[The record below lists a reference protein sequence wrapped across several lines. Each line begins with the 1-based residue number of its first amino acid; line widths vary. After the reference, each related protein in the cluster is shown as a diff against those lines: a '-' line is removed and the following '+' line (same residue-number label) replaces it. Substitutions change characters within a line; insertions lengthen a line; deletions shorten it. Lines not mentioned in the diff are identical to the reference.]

1 MGMTMAEKILSRAA
15 GREARAGDTVV
26 AKVDRLMGHEG
37 FRLAGMV
44 LEEAGIERLWDPSRI
59 VIVLDH
65 AVPAPDEA
73 SAQGHAVIRKQVEK
87 YGIQT
92 FYDTR
97 GGISHQVMCE
107 KGHVAPGEL
116 ILGTDSHSTMYGAL
130 GAAGTGIGFTET
142 AYVCATGTLWFTV
155 PETIELRLLGEL
167 PPGVM
172 SKDLMLHLAGRFTVE
187 GAQYRSVEWT
197 GDGAA
202 GLSVESRMT
211 MANMAVEIGAKFGFF
226 LPDEKTFAYLA
237 EHGLPRG
244 ADSSWEPVWPDP
256 DAAYA
261 SSHEIDLTAIEPQVA
276 LPHSPD
282 NVRPVSAVAGQ
293 RVDQAVLGSCTN
305 ARIEDLRVAAEYLRG
320 KQVARHV
327 RMYVSPASVDVY
339 RQAMREGLLEDFLEA
354 GAVVLNPGCGACF
367 GKHMGLLAAGEV
379 CISSTNRNFQ
389 GRMGSPG
396 ARVFLASPLTVAA
409 SAVAGEIARAEA

>member
-1 MGMTMAEKILSRAA
+1 MGSTMAEKILGRASGGPA
-15 GREARAGDTVV
+15 QAGDTVV
-26 AKVDRLMGHEG
+26 AKVDRVMGHEG

-59 VIVLDH
+59 VIILDH

-73 SAQGHAVIRKQVEK
+73 SAAGHRVIRKQVEK
-87 YGIQT
+87 YGIAT

-142 AYVCATGTLWFTV
+142 AYACATGTLWFTV
-155 PETIELRLLGEL
+155 PETLELRLKGEL
-167 PPGVM
+167 APGVL
-172 SKDLMLHLAGRFTVE
+172 SKDLMLHLAGRFTAE
-187 GAQYRSVEWT
+187 GAAYRAIEWT
-197 GDGAA
+197 GEGATS
-202 GLSVESRMT
+202 LSVESRMT
-211 MANMAVEIGAKFGFF
+211 MANMAVEVGAKFGFF
-226 LPDEKTFAYLA
+226 LPDEKTFAYLE

-244 ADSSWEPVWPDP
+244 TYEPVWPDP
-256 DAAYA
+256 DATYLE
-261 SSHEIDLTAIEPQVA
+261 SHEIDLTTVEPQVA

-293 RVDQAVLGSCTN
+293 RVDQAFLGSCTN
-305 ARIEDLRVAAEYLRG
+305 ARIEDLRIAAAYLRG
-320 KQVARHV
+320 RQVAKHV

-339 RQAMREGLLEDFLEA
+339 RQAMREGLLEDFMEA

-367 GKHMGLLAAGEV
+367 GKHMGILADGEV

-409 SAVAGEIARAEA
+409 SAVAGEIARA

>member
-15 GREARAGDTVV
+15 GCEARAGDTVV
-26 AKVDRLMGHEG
+26 ARVDRVMGHEG

-44 LEEAGIERLWDPSRI
+44 LEEAGIERLWDPERI
-59 VIVLDH
+59 IIILDH

-73 SAQGHAVIRKQVEK
+73 SAQGHAIIRKQVEK
-87 YGIQT
+87 YGIKT

-116 ILGTDSHSTMYGAL
+116 IVGTDSHSTMYGAL

-155 PETIELRLLGEL
+155 PETIEYQLKGTLGL
-167 PPGVM
+167 GVM
-172 SKDLMLHLAGRFTVE
+172 SKDLMLALAGRVSVE
-187 GAQYRSVEWT
+187 GAQYRAVEWT

-202 GLSVESRMT
+202 SLTVESRMT

-226 LPDEKTFAYLA
+226 VADEKTDAYLA
-237 EHGLPRG
+237 EHGLPAG
-244 ADSSWEPVWPDP
+244 SYHAVAPDP

-261 SSHEIDLTAIEPQVA
+261 QRIAIDVAEIEPQVA

-282 NVRPVSAVAGQ
+282 NVRPVSEVAGQ

-305 ARIEDLRVAAEYLRG
+305 ARIEDLRVAAAYLRG
-320 KQVARHV
+320 RQVAKHV
-327 RMYVSPASVDVY
+327 RMYVSPASIDVY

-379 CISSTNRNFQ
+379 CISATNRNFQ
-389 GRMGSPG
+389 GRMGSPE

-409 SAVAGEIARAEA
+409 SAVAGEIARAEV

>member
-1 MGMTMAEKILSRAA
+1 MAAYTLAEKILSRAA
-15 GREARAGDTVV
+15 GAEARAGDTVV
-26 AKVDRLMGHEG
+26 ARVDRLMGHEG
-37 FRLAGMV
+37 FRLAAMV
-44 LEEAGIERLWDPSRI
+44 LEEAGVERVWDPDRI
-59 VIVLDH
+59 VIILDH

-73 SAQGHAVIRKQVEK
+73 SAQSHVTIRRQVEK
-87 YGIQT
+87 YGIPA

-116 ILGTDSHSTMYGAL
+116 IVGTDSHSTMYGAL
-130 GAAGTGIGFTET
+130 GAAGTGIGFTEA

-155 PETIELRLLGEL
+155 PETLRFRLHGEL

-172 SKDLMLHLAGRFTVE
+172 SKDLMLALAGRFTVE
-187 GAQYRSVEWT
+187 GAAYRSIEWC
-197 GDGAA
+197 GPGAES
-202 GLSVESRMT
+202 LSVESRMT
-211 MANMAVEIGAKFGFF
+211 MANMAVEVGAKFGFF
-226 LPDEKTFAYLA
+226 APDEKTYAYLS

-244 ADSSWEPVWPDP
+244 SYAPLRPDSG
-256 DAAYA
+256 AAYLET
-261 SSHEIDLTAIEPQVA
+261 HDVDLAAVEPQVA

-305 ARIEDLRVAAEYLRG
+305 ARIEDLRVAAGYLRG
-320 KQVARHV
+320 RTVARHV
-327 RMYVSPASVDVY
+327 RMYVSPASIDVY
-339 RQAMREGLLEDFLEA
+339 RQAMREGLLEVFLDA

-389 GRMGSPG
+389 GRMGS
-396 ARVFLASPLTVAA
+396 AQAQVFLASPLTVAA

>member
-44 LEEAGIERLWDPSRI
+44 LEEAGIERLWDPDRI

-155 PETIELRLLGEL
+155 PETIVVEFEPERAKRSLPKLLRTAADRRRAHALLEWTEQQTGLEDRQRKLAAELRAML
-167 PPGVM
+167 PV
-172 SKDLMLHLAGRFTVE
+172 AVGRGNAAV
-187 GAQYRSVEWT
+187 T
-197 GDGAA
+197 G
-202 GLSVESRMT
+202 
-211 MANMAVEIGAKFGFF
+211 N
-226 LPDEKTFAYLA
+226 
-237 EHGLPRG
+237 
-244 ADSSWEPVWPDP
+244 
-256 DAAYA
+256 
-261 SSHEIDLTAIEPQVA
+261 
-276 LPHSPD
+276 
-282 NVRPVSAVAGQ
+282 
-293 RVDQAVLGSCTN
+293 
-305 ARIEDLRVAAEYLRG
+305 
-320 KQVARHV
+320 
-327 RMYVSPASVDVY
+327 
-339 RQAMREGLLEDFLEA
+339 
-354 GAVVLNPGCGACF
+354 
-367 GKHMGLLAAGEV
+367 
-379 CISSTNRNFQ
+379 
-389 GRMGSPG
+389 GR
-396 ARVFLASPLTVAA
+396 RK
-409 SAVAGEIARAEA
+409 ARARA